1 MGWGGQEI
9 RIVNESAGMARR
21 GHRIIVAAPVNSNI
35 FRRAQ
40 DAGLQVLPSEF
51 RKKNPFSVFSAVS
64 MIDGIKPDIIN
75 THSSSDSWVSSMA
88 AKLSR
93 TRPKI
98 IRTRHLSTP
107 ISRSFPSRVIY
118 DLLPDAVMTTGEE
131 IRQQMIRFNG
141 FRRFQDICDPDRNR
155 YLQI

>member
-1 MGWGGQEI
+1 MDFDSPLQITTFVLLLGKTISDKLKYYVLTILHTESSMGWGGQEI

-75 THSSSDSWVSSMA
+75 THSSS
-88 AKLSR
+88 
-93 TRPKI
+93 
-98 IRTRHLSTP
+98 
-107 ISRSFPSRVIY
+107 
-118 DLLPDAVMTTGEE
+118 
-131 IRQQMIRFNG
+131 
-141 FRRFQDICDPDRNR
+141 
-155 YLQI
+155 